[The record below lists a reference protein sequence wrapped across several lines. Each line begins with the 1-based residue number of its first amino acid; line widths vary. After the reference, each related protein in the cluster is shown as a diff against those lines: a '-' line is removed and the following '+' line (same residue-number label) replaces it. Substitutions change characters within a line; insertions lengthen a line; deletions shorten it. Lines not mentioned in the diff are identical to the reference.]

1 MAFARCRELYTG
13 AVRQRD
19 DNQAISNRPTASW
32 EERREADRRI
42 EEAKREI
49 DLLLNRSEESVE
61 SDFYPYRYL
70 ASEGFLPGYN
80 FPRLPLRALV
90 PTGKTVHVIGRPRFL
105 GLTEFGPRNV
115 IYHEGRKYRMARCV
129 LPPGGIESRLVAA
142 KLCNSCGYY
151 HDRDSVRADRCDH
164 CGTLLDGAHS
174 QYIPTLFEMGT
185 VRGFR
190 VERIT
195 CDEEE
200 RLREGFEIE
209 TRYRFAP
216 APDGRALQEQATVQD
231 AEGHDLLQLTFAP
244 QAELWRV
251 NQRWRRSDRPGFT
264 LDTTNGYWARRPD
277 DDDHAP
283 DAAGNDLRTGVRP
296 FVRDTRNVLL
306 IRPVSDEFKITDQFL
321 TSLGYS
327 LQRGMQ
333 LLFQVEQQEI
343 ALEQIG
349 EHDNRRLLF
358 WEAAE
363 GGNGIWQRLIEDP
376 NALAKVAEKALDIC
390 HFEASTGAE
399 RPGWAERCSRAC
411 YDCLLSYSNQL
422 AHPLIDRH
430 LIREFLLLLL
440 KSTTT
445 KKTERS
451 RDEQYTW
458 LEERRDQNS
467 SLERDFLKLL
477 YETDRRL
484 PDRAQHR
491 PEQEVYAEA
500 DFYYDRD
507 GLPGVCVFCDGPDHD
522 QPIRKESDQRER
534 GKLADL
540 GYRIL
545 TIRYDSRLE
554 DQLAA
559 NHDIFGAGNQAVGA

>member
-1 MAFARCRELYTG
+1 
-13 AVRQRD
+13 V
-19 DNQAISNRPTASW
+19 
-32 EERREADRRI
+32 
-42 EEAKREI
+42 I
-49 DLLLNRSEESVE
+49 D
-61 SDFYPYRYL
+61 
-70 ASEGFLPGYN
+70 
-80 FPRLPLRALV
+80 
-90 PTGKTVHVIGRPRFL
+90 RPRFL
-105 GLTEFGPRNV
+105 GLAEFGPRNV

-129 LPPGGIESRLVAA
+129 LPPGGVESRMVEA
-142 KLCNSCGYY
+142 KLCNSCGYF
-151 HDRDSVRADRCDH
+151 HDREHAKADRCDH

-216 APDGRALQEQATVQD
+216 APDGRALQQQATARDQ
-231 AEGHDLLQLTFAP
+231 EGRDLLQLTFAP

-264 LDTTNGYWARRPD
+264 LDTKSGYWARRPD
-277 DDDHAP
+277 DDDKAP
-283 DAAGNDLRTGVRP
+283 DAAGKDLRTGIRP
-296 FVRDTRNVLL
+296 FVRDTRNILL
-306 IRPVSDEFKITDQFL
+306 ARTIADGLKLTDQFL
-321 TSLGYS
+321 ATFGYA

-349 EHDNRRLLF
+349 EGEDRRLLY

-376 NALAKVAEKALDIC
+376 DALARVAEKALDAC
-390 HFEASTGAE
+390 HFDPSTGNE
-399 RPGWAERCSRAC
+399 RPGWADKCSRAC
-411 YDCLLSYSNQL
+411 YDCLLSYSNQP

-430 LIREFLLLLL
+430 LIRDFLLLLL

-491 PEQEVYAEA
+491 PEQAAYAEA

-522 QPIRKESDQRER
+522 QPLRKESDQRER

-554 DQLAA
+554 DQVAA
-559 NHDIFGAGNQAVGA
+559 NRDTFGAGNQAVGA